1 MKFKSPW
8 IITGLI
14 LIWAILATT
23 LASQYYTENEKIE
36 KLYRE
41 EEAILNK
48 IKVKLNDLTSN
59 LMETLEIAIYSNNE
73 NIITKINECIE
84 NLEEILN
91 LTKETITINIG
102 IDYGNGSRIWFN
114 STRVKLGS
122 TLFNA
127 TIKIAKVKYT
137 AYPYGI
143 FIDSINN
150 LENNPSKSMYWIWW
164 YWSSKEN
171 KWKLGQVGCD
181 KYILTD
187 KITVIWYYQNTAQ
200 WPPNPP

>member
-1 MKFKSPW
+1 MKIKSPW

-23 LASQYYTENEKIE
+23 IATQYYMENEKIE
-36 KLYRE
+36 KVYRE
-41 EEAILNK
+41 EKTILNE
-48 IKVKLNDLTSN
+48 IKTKLNDLTDS
-59 LMETLEIAIYSNNE
+59 LMKTLEIAMYSNNA
-73 NIITKINECIE
+73 NLTSKINECIE
-84 NLEEILN
+84 NLEKILD
-91 LTKETITINIG
+91 LIEETITVNIG

-114 STRVKLGS
+114 STKIKLGS

-127 TIKIAKVKYT
+127 TTKIAEVKYT
-137 AYPYGI
+137 SYSFGI

-164 YWSSKEN
+164 YWDSKEN
-171 KWKLGQVGCD
+171 KWKLGQIGCD

-187 KITVIWYYQNTAQ
+187 K
-200 WPPNPP
+200 